1 MTHATIV
8 WAIAVGL
15 ALWSGYLWFTYAQ
28 EHYLVR
34 IDYKSRSKL
43 HHDLSLFSECGFYY
57 SFYEQVTGANDTA
70 SAWTALLQDR
80 LSEHPDTIN
89 AMARFNIYPEVIVGF
104 LYRTV
109 KHVPWLTPLL
119 ADSVLA
125 SPSAFYYFCV
135 FAWNGLSAASIF
147 MTGFVL
153 SGHSLPGGMLAA
165 LAYAVNYKFST
176 QVQWSPTLRE
186 VWALPLAHL
195 LMFQI
200 VHWLSLADSQV
211 RPHHTTAIGV
221 VLVLAL
227 VPWQFTPFM
236 LLAQVLSI
244 YSVSL
249 VGLVSLQRVAALFRV
264 YAVAYAVAAVL
275 MFGQL
280 TFLHSFSFCFVV
292 GVVALE
298 YAERRGLAKG
308 LVAARRSAT
317 LRWLGDVVVFR
328 AFGAVAAFL
337 AVFVTTK
344 ILLDTHANSHV
355 STFMSLK
362 LSGLMP
368 RLSELATGT
377 DHFSGGSPPSFA
389 HIHDF
394 DTLMYVCQTEFDF
407 MPIWAALRM
416 FRASLLAQLSLAA
429 ILLVLTHL
437 VLLGWR
443 TWRKNADAGD
453 AALFGVECDLASLR
467 RRRAAEL
474 FMVAQSVSFLIYAVM
489 VERFTVLSTPAFAT
503 LIAVLASAELPFALI
518 GSVRRRLQ
526 WPAPSAQTVA
536 ESRMAH
542 QALAVLLVLG
552 VAWHNKGLLD
562 ALTKP
567 SPVPLDHNAEHSVE
581 LMRFIYRS
589 TPANASFA
597 ASMPLVSSIRFITGR
612 AIAMHPQYESA
623 DTRARIRKV
632 YQMYGL
638 MALADAHR
646 LLRDDVRVDYFVL
659 EHDYCNG
666 QLTNG
671 CFVVDMVDENRH
683 HGKWRADQ
691 IACKKALSLP
701 ASNAMFERV
710 FQNQKYVVLKVK

>member
-135 FAWNGLSAASIF
+135 FARNGLSAASIF

-503 LIAVLASAELPFALI
+503 LISH
-518 GSVRRRLQ
+518 RQR
-526 WPAPSAQTVA
+526 AP
-536 ESRMAH
+536 
-542 QALAVLLVLG
+542 ALAVACAIRANRRRVENGASGARRAAGARRG
-552 VAWHNKGLLD
+552 VAQQGPARRAHKAVAGAARSQRRALGGTD
-562 ALTKP
+562 ALHLP
-567 SPVPLDHNAEHSVE
+567 QHARQRVVCRVDAARVVDPLHHRTRHRHAPTVRVGRHACAHSQSLPDVR
-581 LMRFIYRS
+581 LDGARRRASLAARRRS
-589 TPANASFA
+589 
-597 ASMPLVSSIRFITGR
+597 GR
-612 AIAMHPQYESA
+612 LLCA
-623 DTRARIRKV
+623 RARLLQRP
-632 YQMYGL
+632 
-638 MALADAHR
+638 AHQR
-646 LLRDDVRVDYFVL
+646 LLRRRHGRRESPPRQVARRPNRVQEGALAASQQRDV
-659 EHDYCNG
+659 
-666 QLTNG
+666 
-671 CFVVDMVDENRH
+671 
-683 HGKWRADQ
+683 
-691 IACKKALSLP
+691 
-701 ASNAMFERV
+701 
-710 FQNQKYVVLKVK
+710 